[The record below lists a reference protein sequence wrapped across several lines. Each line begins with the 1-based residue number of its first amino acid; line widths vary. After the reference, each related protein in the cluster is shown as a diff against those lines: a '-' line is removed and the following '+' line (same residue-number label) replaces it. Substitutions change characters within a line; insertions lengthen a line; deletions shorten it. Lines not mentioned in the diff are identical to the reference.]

1 MMLEATANFIGKDG
15 FNWWVGQV
23 ENTGGTKQKDAD
35 YTNKV
40 KVRIVGYH
48 NPSKKELPTE
58 DLPWAMVA
66 FPATQPQR
74 AGAGTNHQLVENGWV
89 IGFFMDGSSA
99 QIPIVFGSIG
109 DENPQGAYKKTD
121 DGSPFP
127 QLVPPKYESRV
138 HGEMG
143 TMPPGTGPTVVPD
156 TQTGVPKKPEE
167 DSSAEDTSS
176 STNPRGPAEAISD
189 AMAAAD
195 KKKCYT
201 VHVGNGKCGSENSV
215 KLEGALAEFMKFAR
229 GIEQNEIGEFIDSVT
244 GDVVDF
250 MAEVSNVASRI
261 QAKMSG
267 LLANIKGTVLKEV
280 DLFIKDQL
288 KNLNIPN
295 PDLAG
300 PDKAQLKNLGDLI
313 NCLFSQ
319 LGGDLLGFLKG
330 MLMDLATNALDT
342 ALCLIQDMLGA
353 IMGKV
358 MGLINQ
364 AMSMLSG
371 ILGAITGA
379 IGMIQGLLSKI
390 GDFLDLFCDGA
401 VSCAIGISTF
411 ETCQGAQAKGNDKKK
426 KQEDQYPVKPP
437 KNGEVVGDGKPN
449 SKGYVPF
456 SQGGQQWAFN
466 TKTGEKIKVD
476 TTLDPE
482 GFAEKTGISTDSFD
496 TRGPLEK
503 FEDSKIYA
511 SDGSFNQ
518 EALNCD
524 NSILNRKP
532 CFPEMIFDNLQSTL
546 PVKALP
552 IIDDIGSIAGVLM
565 QKKGFDVNLEA
576 SARAMF
582 TCNEPEGSGA
592 VFKPVIINS
601 VYDPETGLDKK
612 GIMVGVDV
620 IKPGLGYGFDPAD
633 TFCPKEQYLALLT
646 PSVSTSSLKEGD
658 LLRLIETAD
667 GNKNPEQ
674 PDILQVYDL
683 DYEGMG
689 KIAVATIDPTYGAD
703 LQPGLIVA
711 TKDNTEIKIN
721 FSQKFTD
728 LIVPIGATAVYA
740 GCSDLIPVL
749 ENIKTVN
756 VGSKYTNPKVYIG
769 IEDGKKEIGDAEVDE
784 QGRITKVKL
793 SQPVLG
799 FSRPYIEDDTGS
811 GAKVIGVYDYVGPI
825 KLKQKLGTSTSYIDC
840 VDHKYRLVGYVNG
853 APYYGL
859 YHEHNGRKMT
869 GPFHSTAPHDYIYDT
884 IEESLSG
891 GFVLSGGS
899 TPVATLPGV
908 AGETTTTTINTT
920 AGGIDPVADV
930 QTIINTGTTTPA
942 PSPTPTPSPSPSP
955 DPGGGGGGSTPG
967 YGY

>member
-1 MMLEATANFIGKDG
+1 
-15 FNWWVGQV
+15 
-23 ENTGGTKQKDAD
+23 
-35 YTNKV
+35 
-40 KVRIVGYH
+40 
-48 NPSKKELPTE
+48 
-58 DLPWAMVA
+58 
-66 FPATQPQR
+66 
-74 AGAGTNHQLVENGWV
+74 
-89 IGFFMDGSSA
+89 
-99 QIPIVFGSIG
+99 
-109 DENPQGAYKKTD
+109 
-121 DGSPFP
+121 
-127 QLVPPKYESRV
+127 
-138 HGEMG
+138 
-143 TMPPGTGPTVVPD
+143 
-156 TQTGVPKKPEE
+156 
-167 DSSAEDTSS
+167 
-176 STNPRGPAEAISD
+176 
-189 AMAAAD
+189 
-195 KKKCYT
+195 
-201 VHVGNGKCGSENSV
+201 
-215 KLEGALAEFMKFAR
+215 
-229 GIEQNEIGEFIDSVT
+229 
-244 GDVVDF
+244 
-250 MAEVSNVASRI
+250 
-261 QAKMSG
+261 
-267 LLANIKGTVLKEV
+267 
-280 DLFIKDQL
+280 
-288 KNLNIPN
+288 
-295 PDLAG
+295 
-300 PDKAQLKNLGDLI
+300 
-313 NCLFSQ
+313 
-319 LGGDLLGFLKG
+319 
-330 MLMDLATNALDT
+330 
-342 ALCLIQDMLGA
+342 
-353 IMGKV
+353 
-358 MGLINQ
+358 
-364 AMSMLSG
+364 
-371 ILGAITGA
+371 
-379 IGMIQGLLSKI
+379 
-390 GDFLDLFCDGA
+390 
-401 VSCAIGISTF
+401 
-411 ETCQGAQAKGNDKKK
+411 
-426 KQEDQYPVKPP
+426 
-437 KNGEVVGDGKPN
+437 
-449 SKGYVPF
+449 
-456 SQGGQQWAFN
+456 
-466 TKTGEKIKVD
+466 
-476 TTLDPE
+476 
-482 GFAEKTGISTDSFD
+482 
-496 TRGPLEK
+496 
-503 FEDSKIYA
+503 
-511 SDGSFNQ
+511 
-518 EALNCD
+518 
-524 NSILNRKP
+524 
-532 CFPEMIFDNLQSTL
+532 MIFDNLQSTL

-601 VYDPETGLDKK
+601 EYDSETGLDKK
-612 GIMVGVDV
+612 GIMIGVDV

-942 PSPTPTPSPSPSP
+942 PSPTPSPSPSP
-955 DPGGGGGGSTPG
+955 DPGGGGGSTPG

>member
-58 DLPWAMVA
+58 DLPWAMIA

-109 DENPQGAYKKTD
+109 DENPHGAYKKTD
-121 DGSPFP
+121 DANPFP

-143 TMPPGTGPTVVPD
+143 TMPPGTGPTVVSNP
-156 TQTGVPKKPEE
+156 QTGVPEKPAEE
-167 DSSAEDTSS
+167 TSAEDTSS
-176 STNPRGPAEAISD
+176 STNPRGPSEAISD
-189 AMAAAD
+189 AMKAAD

-280 DLFIKDQL
+280 DLFIKKQI

-300 PDKAQLKNLGDLI
+300 PVKAQLKNLGDLI
-313 NCLFSQ
+313 NCLFGQ

-342 ALCLIQDMLGA
+342 ALCLIQDLLGS

-358 MGLINQ
+358 MGLIKQ

-426 KQEDQYPVKPP
+426 KQEDQYSVKPP

-601 VYDPETGLDKK
+601 EYDPETGLDKK
-612 GIMVGVDV
+612 GIMIGVDV
-620 IKPGLGYGFDPAD
+620 IKSGLGYGFDPAD
-633 TFCPKEQYLALLT
+633 TFCPKEQYIALLT

-728 LIVPIGATAVYA
+728 LIVPVGATAVYA

-756 VGSKYTNPKVYIG
+756 VGSKYTDPKVYIG
-769 IEDGKKEIGDAEVDE
+769 IEDEKKEIGDAEVDE

-891 GFVLSGGS
+891 GFVLSEGS

-942 PSPTPTPSPSPSP
+942 PSPSP
-955 DPGGGGGGSTPG
+955 DPGGGGGSTPG

>member
-58 DLPWAMVA
+58 DLPWAMIA

-109 DENPQGAYKKTD
+109 DENPHGAYKKTD
-121 DGSPFP
+121 DANPFP

-143 TMPPGTGPTVVPD
+143 TMPPGTGPTVVSNP
-156 TQTGVPKKPEE
+156 QTGVPEKPAEE
-167 DSSAEDTSS
+167 TSAEDTSS
-176 STNPRGPAEAISD
+176 STNPRGPSEAISD
-189 AMAAAD
+189 AMKAAD

-280 DLFIKDQL
+280 DLFIKKQI

-300 PDKAQLKNLGDLI
+300 PVKAQLKNLGDLI
-313 NCLFSQ
+313 NCLFGQ

-342 ALCLIQDMLGA
+342 ALCLIQDLLGS

-358 MGLINQ
+358 MGLIKQ

-426 KQEDQYPVKPP
+426 KQEDQYSVKPP

-466 TKTGEKIKVD
+466 TKTGEKRKVD

-482 GFAEKTGISTDSFD
+482 GFAEETGISTDSFD

-601 VYDPETGLDKK
+601 EYDPETGLDKK
-612 GIMVGVDV
+612 GIMIGVDV
-620 IKPGLGYGFDPAD
+620 IKSGLGYGFDPAD
-633 TFCPKEQYLALLT
+633 TFCPKEQYIALLT

-728 LIVPIGATAVYA
+728 LIVPVGATAVYA

-756 VGSKYTNPKVYIG
+756 VGSKYTDPKVYIG
-769 IEDGKKEIGDAEVDE
+769 IEDEKKEIGDAEVDE

-891 GFVLSGGS
+891 GFVLSEGS

-942 PSPTPTPSPSPSP
+942 PSPSP
-955 DPGGGGGGSTPG
+955 DPGGGGGSTPG

>member
-143 TMPPGTGPTVVPD
+143 TMPPGTGPTVKPNP
-156 TQTGVPKKPEE
+156 QTGVPEKPEE

-176 STNPRGPAEAISD
+176 STNPRGPAEAVSD

-280 DLFIKDQL
+280 DLFIKNQL

-300 PDKAQLKNLGDLI
+300 PVKAQLKNLGDLI
-313 NCLFSQ
+313 NCLFGQ

-342 ALCLIQDMLGA
+342 ALCLIQDLLGS

-358 MGLINQ
+358 MGLIKQ

-601 VYDPETGLDKK
+601 EYDSETGLDKK
-612 GIMVGVDV
+612 GIMIGVDV

-658 LLRLIETAD
+658 FLRLIETAD

>member
-48 NPSKKELPTE
+48 NPSKTELPTE

-109 DENPQGAYKKTD
+109 DENPHGAYKKTD

-143 TMPPGTGPTVVPD
+143 TMPPGTGPTVKPNP
-156 TQTGVPKKPEE
+156 QTGVPEKPAEE
-167 DSSAEDTSS
+167 TSAEDTSS
-176 STNPRGPAEAISD
+176 STNPRGPAEAVSD
-189 AMAAAD
+189 AMKAAD

-280 DLFIKDQL
+280 DLFIKKQI

-300 PDKAQLKNLGDLI
+300 PVKAQLKNLGDLI
-313 NCLFSQ
+313 NCLFGQ

-342 ALCLIQDMLGA
+342 ALCLIQDLLGS

-358 MGLINQ
+358 MGLIKQ

-601 VYDPETGLDKK
+601 EYDPETGLDKK
-612 GIMVGVDV
+612 GIMIGVDV
-620 IKPGLGYGFDPAD
+620 IKSGLGYGFDPAD
-633 TFCPKEQYLALLT
+633 TFCPKEQYIALIT
-646 PSVSTSSLKEGD
+646 PDASTASLEEGD

-683 DYEGMG
+683 DYEGMS

-728 LIVPIGATAVYA
+728 LIVPVGATAVYA

-756 VGSKYTNPKVYIG
+756 VGSKYTDPKVYIG

-942 PSPTPTPSPSPSP
+942 PSPSPSP
-955 DPGGGGGGSTPG
+955 DPGGGGGSTPG

>member
-58 DLPWAMVA
+58 DLPWAMIA

-109 DENPQGAYKKTD
+109 DENPHGAYKKTD
-121 DGSPFP
+121 DVNPFP

-143 TMPPGTGPTVVPD
+143 TMPPGTGPTVVSNP
-156 TQTGVPKKPEE
+156 QTGVPEKPAEE
-167 DSSAEDTSS
+167 TSAEDTSS
-176 STNPRGPAEAISD
+176 STNPRGPSEAISD
-189 AMAAAD
+189 AMKAAD

-280 DLFIKDQL
+280 DLFIKKQI

-300 PDKAQLKNLGDLI
+300 PVKAQLKNLGDLI
-313 NCLFSQ
+313 NCLFGQ

-342 ALCLIQDMLGA
+342 ALCLIQDLLGS

-358 MGLINQ
+358 MGLIKQ

-426 KQEDQYPVKPP
+426 KQEDQYSVKPP

-601 VYDPETGLDKK
+601 EYDPETGLDKK
-612 GIMVGVDV
+612 GIMIGVDV
-620 IKPGLGYGFDPAD
+620 IKSGLGYGFDPAD
-633 TFCPKEQYLALLT
+633 TFCPKEQYIALLT

-728 LIVPIGATAVYA
+728 LIVPVGATAVYA

-756 VGSKYTNPKVYIG
+756 VGSKYTDPKVYIG
-769 IEDGKKEIGDAEVDE
+769 IEDEKKEIGDAEVDE

-891 GFVLSGGS
+891 GFVLSEGS

-942 PSPTPTPSPSPSP
+942 PSPSP
-955 DPGGGGGGSTPG
+955 DPGGGGGSTPG

>member
-156 TQTGVPKKPEE
+156 TKTGVPKKPEE

-176 STNPRGPAEAISD
+176 STNPRGPAEAVSD
-189 AMAAAD
+189 AMKAAD

-201 VHVGNGKCGSENSV
+201 VHVGNGKCGSEDSV

-229 GIEQNEIGEFIDSVT
+229 GIEQNEIGEFIDQVT

-300 PDKAQLKNLGDLI
+300 PVKAQLGNLGDLI
-313 NCLFSQ
+313 NCLFGQ

-426 KQEDQYPVKPP
+426 KQEDQYKVKPP
-437 KNGEVVGDGKPN
+437 KNGEVVGEGKPN

-466 TKTGEKIKVD
+466 TKTGEKIKLD

-482 GFAEKTGISTDSFD
+482 GFTAKTGISQKSFD

-633 TFCPKEQYLALLT
+633 TFCPKEQYIALIT
-646 PSVSTSSLKEGD
+646 PSDSTSSLEEGD
-658 LLRLIETAD
+658 FLQLIETAAGAKD
-667 GNKNPEQ
+667 PTQ
-674 PDILQVYDL
+674 PDVLQVYDM
-683 DYEGMG
+683 DYNGEG
-689 KIAVATIDPTYGAD
+689 KIAVATINPTFGAD

-711 TKDNTEIKIN
+711 TKDGVEIKIN
-721 FSQKFTD
+721 FTKKFTD
-728 LIVPIGATAVYA
+728 LVVPPTATAVYA

-749 ENIKTVN
+749 ENLKPIN

-769 IEDGKKEIGDAEVDE
+769 IEDDKKEIGDAEVDDK
-784 QGRITKVKL
+784 GKITKVKL
-793 SQPVLG
+793 NQPVIG

-811 GAKVIGVYDYVGPI
+811 GAKLIGVYDYVGPI

-859 YHEHNGRKMT
+859 YHEHEGRKMT
-869 GPFHSTAPHDYIYDT
+869 GPIHTSAPHDYIYDT

-891 GFVLSGGS
+891 TNLIASGSS
-899 TPVATLPGV
+899 TPSMPGV

-920 AGGIDPVADV
+920 AGGISPVADV

-942 PSPTPTPSPSPSP
+942 PSPTPSPSPSP
-955 DPGGGGGGSTPG
+955 DPGGGGGSTPG

>member
-229 GIEQNEIGEFIDSVT
+229 GIEQNEIGEFIDQVT

-280 DLFIKDQL
+280 DLLIKNQL

-300 PDKAQLKNLGDLI
+300 PVKAQLKNLGDLI
-313 NCLFSQ
+313 NCLFGQ

-342 ALCLIQDMLGA
+342 ALCLIQDLLGS

-358 MGLINQ
+358 MGLIKQ

-601 VYDPETGLDKK
+601 EYDSETGLDKK
-612 GIMVGVDV
+612 GIMIGVDV

-756 VGSKYTNPKVYIG
+756 VGSKYTDPKVYIG

-942 PSPTPTPSPSPSP
+942 PSPTPSPSPSP
-955 DPGGGGGGSTPG
+955 DPGGGGGSTPG

>member
-109 DENPQGAYKKTD
+109 DENPHGAYKKTD
-121 DGSPFP
+121 DVNPFP

-143 TMPPGTGPTVVPD
+143 TMPPGTGPTVVSNP
-156 TQTGVPKKPEE
+156 QTGVPEKPAEE
-167 DSSAEDTSS
+167 TSAEDTSS
-176 STNPRGPAEAISD
+176 STNPRGPSEAISD
-189 AMAAAD
+189 AMKAAD

-280 DLFIKDQL
+280 DLFIKKQI

-300 PDKAQLKNLGDLI
+300 PVKAQLKNLGDLI
-313 NCLFSQ
+313 NCLFGQ

-342 ALCLIQDMLGA
+342 ALCLIQDLLGS

-358 MGLINQ
+358 MGLIKQ

-426 KQEDQYPVKPP
+426 KQEDQYSVKPP

-601 VYDPETGLDKK
+601 EYDPETGLDKK
-612 GIMVGVDV
+612 GIMIGVDV
-620 IKPGLGYGFDPAD
+620 IKSGLGYGFDPAD
-633 TFCPKEQYLALLT
+633 TFCPKEQYIALLT

-728 LIVPIGATAVYA
+728 LIVPVGATAVYA

-756 VGSKYTNPKVYIG
+756 VGSKYTDPKVYIG
-769 IEDGKKEIGDAEVDE
+769 IEDEKKEIGDAEVDE

-891 GFVLSGGS
+891 GFVLSEGS

-942 PSPTPTPSPSPSP
+942 PSPSP
-955 DPGGGGGGSTPG
+955 DPGGGGGSTPG

>member
-99 QIPIVFGSIG
+99 QIPIIMGSIG
-109 DENPQGAYKKTD
+109 DENPQGVYGKTD

-127 QLVPPKYESRV
+127 QLVPPKYQERV
-138 HGEMG
+138 HGLKG
-143 TMPPGTGPTVVPD
+143 TMPPGTGPTVQTD
-156 TQTGVPKKPEE
+156 TKTGVQKKPEQSTAAD
-167 DSSAEDTSS
+167 DSSSS
-176 STNPRGPAEAISD
+176 NNLRGPAEDVSD
-189 AMAAAD
+189 AMKAAD

-201 VHVGNGKCGSENSV
+201 VHVGNGKCGSEDSV

-229 GIEQNEIGEFIDSVT
+229 GIDQNEIGEFIDNAT
-244 GDVVDF
+244 GEVVDF

-261 QAKMSG
+261 QAKMSK
-267 LLANIKGTVLKEV
+267 LLANVKGTVLKEI
-280 DLFIKDQL
+280 DLFIKKQL
-288 KNLNIPN
+288 KNLNIPD
-295 PDLAG
+295 PDLAA
-300 PDKAQLKNLGDLI
+300 PVKAQLKNLGDLI

-319 LGGDLLGFLKG
+319 LAGDLLGFLKG
-330 MLMDLATNALDT
+330 LLMDLATKALDT
-342 ALCLIQDMLGA
+342 ALCLIQDILGA

-364 AMSMLSG
+364 AMSMISG
-371 ILGAITGA
+371 ILGKITGA

-401 VSCAIGISTF
+401 LSCAIGISTF

-426 KQEDQYPVKPP
+426 KEEDQYKVKPP
-437 KNGEVVGDGKPN
+437 KSGEVVGNGKPN

-456 SQGGQQWAFN
+456 SEGGKQYAFN
-466 TKTGEKIKVD
+466 TKTGEKIEVD

-482 GFAEKTGISTDSFD
+482 GFAEKTGISQKSFD

-511 SDGSFNQ
+511 SDGSFN
-518 EALNCD
+518 EEVLNCS
-524 NSILNRKP
+524 NSILNKKP
-532 CFPEMIFDNLQSTL
+532 CFPEMVFDNLQSTL

-601 VYDPETGLDKK
+601 EYDPDTGLDKK
-612 GIMVGVDV
+612 GIMVGIDV
-620 IKPGLGYGFDPAD
+620 IKSGLGYGFDPAD
-633 TFCPKEQYLALLT
+633 TYCPKEQYIALIT
-646 PSVSTSSLKEGD
+646 PSASTSSLKEGD
-658 LLRLIETAD
+658 FLQLIETAAGAKD
-667 GNKNPEQ
+667 PTQ
-674 PDILQVYDL
+674 PDVLQVYDM
-683 DYEGMG
+683 DYNGEG
-689 KIAVATIDPTYGAD
+689 KIAVATINPTFGED

-711 TKDNTEIKIN
+711 TKDGVEIKIN
-721 FSQKFTD
+721 FTKKFTD
-728 LIVPIGATAVYA
+728 LVVPPTATAIYA

-749 ENIKTVN
+749 ENLKPVN
-756 VGSKYTNPKVYIG
+756 VGSKYTDPKVYIG
-769 IEDGKKEIGDAEVDE
+769 IEDEKKEIGDAEVDE
-784 QGRITKVKL
+784 QGKITKVKL
-793 SQPVLG
+793 NQPVIG
-799 FSRPYIEDDTGS
+799 FSKPYIEDETGS

-825 KLKQKLGTSTSYIDC
+825 KLKEKLGPSMSYIDC
-840 VDHKYRLVGYVNG
+840 VDYNWRNKY
-853 APYYGL
+853 
-859 YHEHNGRKMT
+859 E
-869 GPFHSTAPHDYIYDT
+869 
-884 IEESLSG
+884 SG
-891 GFVLSGGS
+891 G
-899 TPVATLPGV
+899 
-908 AGETTTTTINTT
+908 E
-920 AGGIDPVADV
+920 
-930 QTIINTGTTTPA
+930 
-942 PSPTPTPSPSPSP
+942 
-955 DPGGGGGGSTPG
+955 
-967 YGY
+967 Y

>member
-250 MAEVSNVASRI
+250 MTEVSNVASRI

-280 DLFIKDQL
+280 DLLIKNQL

-300 PDKAQLKNLGDLI
+300 PVKAQLKNLGDLI
-313 NCLFSQ
+313 NCLFGQ

-342 ALCLIQDMLGA
+342 ALCLIQDLLGS

-358 MGLINQ
+358 MGLIKQ

-601 VYDPETGLDKK
+601 EYDSETGLDKK
-612 GIMVGVDV
+612 GIMIGVDV

-756 VGSKYTNPKVYIG
+756 VGSKYTDPKVYIG

>member
-109 DENPQGAYKKTD
+109 DENPHGAYKKTD

-143 TMPPGTGPTVVPD
+143 TMPPGTGPTVKPN

-280 DLFIKDQL
+280 DLFIKNQL

-300 PDKAQLKNLGDLI
+300 PVKAQLKNLGDLI
-313 NCLFSQ
+313 NCLFGQ

-342 ALCLIQDMLGA
+342 ALCLIQDLLGS

-358 MGLINQ
+358 MGLIKQ

-601 VYDPETGLDKK
+601 EYDSETGLDKK
-612 GIMVGVDV
+612 GIMIGVDV

-955 DPGGGGGGSTPG
+955 DPGGGGGSTPG